1 MKLCAVCD
9 VLVILLVWETEGGY
23 GIYTPWFGAMPRGR
37 RRLVCIG
44 ARSYW
49 VLENDDWS
57 SGNLLQLGQCSS
69 HVL

>member
-1 MKLCAVCD
+1 MGWECTAVLLLAF
-9 VLVILLVWETEGGY
+9 VLVCMTHK
-23 GIYTPWFGAMPRGR
+23 
-37 RRLVCIG
+37 LVCIG